1 MENTI
6 LSIPHSKCTGCEAC
20 GNACPKN
27 AITMEPDGE
36 GFLFPQVNE
45 ALCIDCGKCRK
56 VCPVGENPFVSENHV
71 EPECYAMW
79 AENEIRA
86 KSSSGG
92 VFTLLGKW
100 AIENGGAVAGAAY
113 TPDCY
118 SVAHQIAE
126 TEAELAPLRGSKY
139 VQSEMGMTYRQV
151 KEILQAD
158 RPVLFTGCPCQVAG
172 LYKFLGKDYQNL
184 YTVEL
189 VCHGVPAQ
197 SIFAK
202 FVKEQEQ
209 VVGSK
214 AQSVN
219 MRDKTVAEWDPAMS
233 IHFANG
239 KKGEWKRNQSS
250 YLRAF
255 LNLLDIRPSCGNCQ
269 FAKLPRVADLTIA
282 DFWDVHRFDP
292 KLDDRKGTSAVLVN
306 NEKGRFL
313 LSKIKP
319 AAKLCTP
326 VPLSHAIK
334 YNPQIKYSSIHNKKR
349 ARFYSLLNEYHYPF
363 EKAADYALNDKYDIG
378 YVGWWY
384 GLNYGSA
391 LTSFAMNRVLNQM
404 GKTVLMLDFPV
415 VNGSVPEKKPATFT
429 RKFAKHYYDEAPLT
443 ALDDYRKYNKM
454 CDTFL
459 VGSDQLWNWWSN
471 RDVKTYF
478 YFLDFADN
486 QHKKIAYSTSFGHEY
501 VYYPEEMKLK
511 VSYLLQRFDAISL
524 REKSGVQTCNRDF
537 NVEGTHAIDP
547 VFLCDPRHYEEA
559 ADRSGR
565 AGEEKFLLAYILNPT
580 PEKKQQ
586 IQYAAEKLGLPY
598 HIILDGQ
605 GNFEEL
611 NAQMDDPNVL
621 SNVGIED
628 WLDYM
633 RKAQYV
639 ITDSYHG
646 FCFSIIFRRP
656 MTVLPNRLRGL
667 ARFDDL
673 AELTGLKGR
682 FVYSLAEFQN
692 GRLWETPVDFNAVHA
707 GLETFKKQSYQWL
720 CHALETRKSPIK
732 SRELLLWKILEHDQR
747 LHRLDRMPQGEG
759 NQQEIQALRKELQE
773 LRAMLEAANRGSRF
787 DRVKDL
793 ASRGRT
799 CLRENGFRYTCRRFW
814 EKLRNWLGSR

>member
-45 ALCIDCGKCRK
+45 SLCIDCGKCRK

-391 LTSFAMNRVLNQM
+391 LTSFALNRVLNQM

-732 SRELLLWKILEHDQR
+732 SRELPLWKILEHDQR

>member
-1 MENTI
+1 
-6 LSIPHSKCTGCEAC
+6 
-20 GNACPKN
+20 
-27 AITMEPDGE
+27 
-36 GFLFPQVNE
+36 
-45 ALCIDCGKCRK
+45 
-56 VCPVGENPFVSENHV
+56 
-71 EPECYAMW
+71 
-79 AENEIRA
+79 
-86 KSSSGG
+86 
-92 VFTLLGKW
+92 
-100 AIENGGAVAGAAY
+100 
-113 TPDCY
+113 
-118 SVAHQIAE
+118 
-126 TEAELAPLRGSKY
+126 
-139 VQSEMGMTYRQV
+139 
-151 KEILQAD
+151 
-158 RPVLFTGCPCQVAG
+158 
-172 LYKFLGKDYQNL
+172 
-184 YTVEL
+184 
-189 VCHGVPAQ
+189 
-197 SIFAK
+197 
-202 FVKEQEQ
+202 
-209 VVGSK
+209 
-214 AQSVN
+214 
-219 MRDKTVAEWDPAMS
+219 
-233 IHFANG
+233 
-239 KKGEWKRNQSS
+239 
-250 YLRAF
+250 
-255 LNLLDIRPSCGNCQ
+255 
-269 FAKLPRVADLTIA
+269 
-282 DFWDVHRFDP
+282 
-292 KLDDRKGTSAVLVN
+292 
-306 NEKGRFL
+306 
-313 LSKIKP
+313 
-319 AAKLCTP
+319 
-326 VPLSHAIK
+326 
-334 YNPQIKYSSIHNKKR
+334 
-349 ARFYSLLNEYHYPF
+349 
-363 EKAADYALNDKYDIG
+363 
-378 YVGWWY
+378 
-384 GLNYGSA
+384 
-391 LTSFAMNRVLNQM
+391 
-404 GKTVLMLDFPV
+404 MLDFPV
-415 VNGSVPEKKPATFT
+415 VNGSVPEKKSATFT

-656 MTVLPNRLRGL
+656 TTVLPNRLRGL

>member
-1 MENTI
+1 M
-6 LSIPHSKCTGCEAC
+6 
-20 GNACPKN
+20 
-27 AITMEPDGE
+27 
-36 GFLFPQVNE
+36 
-45 ALCIDCGKCRK
+45 
-56 VCPVGENPFVSENHV
+56 
-71 EPECYAMW
+71 
-79 AENEIRA
+79 
-86 KSSSGG
+86 
-92 VFTLLGKW
+92 
-100 AIENGGAVAGAAY
+100 
-113 TPDCY
+113 
-118 SVAHQIAE
+118 
-126 TEAELAPLRGSKY
+126 
-139 VQSEMGMTYRQV
+139 
-151 KEILQAD
+151 
-158 RPVLFTGCPCQVAG
+158 
-172 LYKFLGKDYQNL
+172 
-184 YTVEL
+184 
-189 VCHGVPAQ
+189 
-197 SIFAK
+197 
-202 FVKEQEQ
+202 
-209 VVGSK
+209 
-214 AQSVN
+214 
-219 MRDKTVAEWDPAMS
+219 
-233 IHFANG
+233 
-239 KKGEWKRNQSS
+239 
-250 YLRAF
+250 
-255 LNLLDIRPSCGNCQ
+255 
-269 FAKLPRVADLTIA
+269 
-282 DFWDVHRFDP
+282 
-292 KLDDRKGTSAVLVN
+292 
-306 NEKGRFL
+306 
-313 LSKIKP
+313 
-319 AAKLCTP
+319 
-326 VPLSHAIK
+326 SHAIK

-391 LTSFAMNRVLNQM
+391 LTSFALNRVLNQM

-682 FVYSLAEFQN
+682 FAYSLAEFQD
-692 GRLWETPVDFNAVHA
+692 GRLWEIPVDFNTVHA

-799 CLRENGFRYTCRRFW
+799 CLRENSFRYTCRRFW